1 MDGYSKLPLTEPV
14 FDFVEVA
21 VDSTAFN
28 NWLNTNYSK
37 LQPQNMKGSR
47 EHLYYLLSSY
57 VSELNKKDGV
67 ILPEEND
74 IVLGTLLSWGER
86 LGAYGVNLFYNKIKN
101 EKFKPMPPLIEVSEG
116 IKISAVNDMFKV
128 ESKVGHWSIKF
139 PYYFMIGEIKE
150 FNTDGGMETQLLII
164 STGAVKDKTEVGR
177 SQSTLMLIYSPSNE
191 INEFKNYWLSR
202 FEVDSKIKSKSLGVK
217 NLESVH
223 FYNKAALLHK
233 EISFLP
239 SSDGSL
245 LVAYLGME
253 GAYQQNRQH
262 FLDFLMQVETANKS
276 LKQDK

>member
-14 FDFVEVA
+14 FDLAEVV
-21 VDSTAFN
+21 VDSAAFN
-28 NWLNTNYSK
+28 NWLNANYSK

-57 VSELNKKDGV
+57 VSELNKNDGV
-67 ILPEEND
+67 ILPEED
-74 IVLGTLLSWGER
+74 DLVLSTILSWSER
-86 LGAYGVNLFYNKIKN
+86 LGAYGANLFYNKIKN
-101 EKFKPMPPLIEVSEG
+101 EKVKAMPPLMEVSDG
-116 IKISAVNDMFKV
+116 IKITAVNDMFKV

-150 FNTDGGMETQLLII
+150 FNAGNGMETQLLII

-177 SQSTLMLIYSPSNE
+177 SQSTLMLIYTPSNE
-191 INEFKNYWLSR
+191 INEFKNYWLTR
-202 FEVDSKIKSKSLGVK
+202 FEVDSKIKSKSLAVK
-217 NLESVH
+217 NLDSVY

-239 SSDGSL
+239 SPDGSL
-245 LVAYLGME
+245 LVAYLGMD

-262 FLDFLMQVETANKS
+262 FLDFLMQVETANKPI
-276 LKQDK
+276 KQD